1 MNADGT
7 IFYPYIGKIRVVGK
21 TLAGARWIAAR
32 LDSVIESPQVDVSV
46 AAFRSQKAY
55 VTGEVAKSGQQP
67 ITNIPLTI
75 MDAINAAGGLTSEAD
90 WRHVVL
96 THNGGTRT
104 FRSTR

>member
-1 MNADGT
+1 M
-7 IFYPYIGKIRVVGK
+7 
-21 TLAGARWIAAR
+21 ARSSTPISAKSASSAKSWPEVRDEIAAR

>member
-1 MNADGT
+1 M
-7 IFYPYIGKIRVVGK
+7 
-21 TLAGARWIAAR
+21 ARSSTPISAKSASSAKRWPVRDEIAAR

-96 THNGGTRT
+96 THNGQTRT

>member
-1 MNADGT
+1 
-7 IFYPYIGKIRVVGK
+7 FYPYIGKIRVVGK
-21 TLAGARWIAAR
+21 KLAQVRDEIAAR

-96 THNGGTRT
+96 THNGQD
-104 FRSTR
+104 

>member
-1 MNADGT
+1 M
-7 IFYPYIGKIRVVGK
+7 
-21 TLAGARWIAAR
+21 
-32 LDSVIESPQVDVSV
+32 
-46 AAFRSQKAY
+46 
-55 VTGEVAKSGQQP
+55 TGEVAKSGQQP

-104 FRSTR
+104 FLSTR